1 MPVGSGSV
9 GIVVSTMVDASHE
22 PSQLLRE
29 DVEAWN
35 SWRREHRSTQLDLRG
50 LDLSD
55 LDLTGADLSEVDL
68 RGADLFQT
76 RLDRANVKMA
86 NLANCDLSGASFV
99 GADLYKTDLTGCFAT
114 DADLSGAYLADV
126 KLIDSDLRGVQA
138 HGANLTGAM
147 LTGSD
152 LSRGDFSDCIFDGAD
167 VTDANLSQAIL
178 DRASIFGLEYGPR
191 RSMAGH
197 YFAVRGLDSC
207 HGNAPF
213 VRDAQDQDYIDTLW
227 QSVDQLPTIRA
238 RRQRKLLLR
247 AWKVIDYGRSLLRP
261 AAIAFVLS
269 MVFGLVYSLDLHLD
283 WGLMDYSGTA
293 QGWLTPFYYSIVTYT
308 TLGFGDITPTH
319 WVGEL
324 VVVVEVLLGYLTL
337 GLLLTIL
344 ANSVAR
350 RS

>member
-1 MPVGSGSV
+1 MAIPSP
-9 GIVVSTMVDASHE
+9 D
-22 PSQLLRE
+22 PSQLLRD

-35 SWRREHRSTQLDLRG
+35 AWRRNDRAGQLDLSG
-50 LDLSD
+50 LDLSGV
-55 LDLTGADLSEVDL
+55 DLTGADLSEVDL

-76 RLDRANVKMA
+76 KLDRANVKMA
-86 NLANCDLSGASFV
+86 DLSNCDLSGASLV
-99 GADLYKTDLTGCFAT
+99 GADLYKADLTGCFAT
-114 DADLSGAYLADV
+114 DADLSGAYLAEA
-126 KLIDSDLRGVQA
+126 KLIDSDQRGVRA
-138 HGANLTGAM
+138 RGANLSGAV

-152 LSRGDFSDCIFDGAD
+152 LSRGDFAECVLDGAD
-167 VTDANLSQAIL
+167 VTDANLSQAAL
-178 DRASIFGLEYGPR
+178 DRASVFGLKYGPR
-191 RSMAGH
+191 RLMAGH

-207 HGNAPF
+207 HGNALF

-227 QSVDQLPTIRA
+227 QSVDQLPTAGA
-238 RRQRKLLLR
+238 RRRRTVLLR
-247 AWKVIDYGRSLLRP
+247 AWKAIDYGRSLMRP
-261 AAIAFVLS
+261 ALIAFVLS
-269 MVFGLVYSLDLHLD
+269 MLFGLVYSLDLHLD

-319 WVGEL
+319 WIGEL
-324 VVVVEVLLGYLTL
+324 VVVIEVLLGYLTL